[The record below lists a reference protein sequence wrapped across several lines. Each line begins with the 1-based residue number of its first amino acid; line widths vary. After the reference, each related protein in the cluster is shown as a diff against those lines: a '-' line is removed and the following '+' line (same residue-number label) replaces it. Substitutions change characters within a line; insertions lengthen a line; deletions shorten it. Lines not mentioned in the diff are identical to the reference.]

1 LFLLTKY
8 FINKTNKF
16 QTRKGEKNMASI
28 KPVSEKSLAVLEYLR
43 GLYADANVTAA
54 DIAAAL
60 GMTTKSA
67 NGVITGGLQRKG
79 LTVRVPAQVEVTNED
94 GTTKY
99 EDVKFIKLTPAGQAY
114 DHEAAVVEAEAE
126 KAAKAAEKDAE

>member
-8 FINKTNKF
+8 FINKINKF
-16 QTRKGEKNMASI
+16 QTRKGEKIM

-43 GLYADANVTAA
+43 GLDADANVTAA
-54 DIAAAL
+54 DIATAL

-114 DHEAAVVEAEAE
+114 DHEAAVAEAEAE